1 VGEAGAGRAPTAR
14 ALDIERRVANNESM
28 SEPAAN
34 EQLWREL
41 LTGEG
46 SAIQRYRR
54 RHKHIPGKPRCKA
67 CLMPL
72 SGPVSRVVRLFTDF
86 GPSTMNPRFCN
97 QCEVFVRTHP
107 GGAEIELTLLFAD
120 IRGSTRIAEQMPAAE
135 FRTLLNRF
143 YDAANRVLID
153 SDALVDKLVGD
164 EVIGLYLPVIG
175 ADHPRKAALAAR
187 DLLLATGHG
196 DPEGP
201 WVPVGA
207 GVHTG
212 NAFVGGVGSEATVT
226 DFTAIGDA
234 VNVAARLASIAAAGE
249 VLISESAFGF
259 VSVDFGD
266 LGTRQLEVKGRD
278 APVDVRV
285 LQVAP
290 ARVEIGAA

>member
-1 VGEAGAGRAPTAR
+1 MP
-14 ALDIERRVANNESM
+14 
-28 SEPAAN
+28 EPAEN

-54 RHKHIPGKPRCKA
+54 RRRHIPGKPRCKT
-67 CLMPL
+67 CLIPL
-72 SGPVSRVVRLFTDF
+72 SGPISRVLSLFTDL
-86 GPSTMNPRFCN
+86 GPSTMNPRYCN

-120 IRGSTRIAEQMPAAE
+120 IRGSTRIAEQMPSGE
-135 FRTLLNRF
+135 FRRLLNRF

-175 ADHPRKAALAAR
+175 VDHPRKAALAAR

-212 NAFVGGVGSEATVT
+212 NAFVGGVGSEATVM

-234 VNVAARLASIAAAGE
+234 VNIAARLASVAAAGE
-249 VLISESAFGF
+249 VLISESSYPF
-259 VSVDFGD
+259 VRDD
-266 LGTRQLEVKGRD
+266 LGELDLRQLVVKGRD

-285 LQVAP
+285 LQVTP
-290 ARVEIGAA
+290 ARVEMTAA